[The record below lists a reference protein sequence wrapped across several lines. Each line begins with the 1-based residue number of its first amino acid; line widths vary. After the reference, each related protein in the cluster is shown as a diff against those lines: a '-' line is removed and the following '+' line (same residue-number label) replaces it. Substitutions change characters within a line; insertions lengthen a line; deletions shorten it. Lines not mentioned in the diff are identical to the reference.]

1 MTAARTWEHRSILTH
16 PARRPSER
24 QDSPPPL
31 AFFPLTGGELDSL
44 LLPPYNGSTSGMPLP
59 GWVDDAT
66 FNSTINCTA
75 VRRQGRG
82 CEHV

>member
-1 MTAARTWEHRSILTH
+1 M
-16 PARRPSER
+16 
-24 QDSPPPL
+24 

-44 LLPPYNGSTSGMPLP
+44 LLPPYNGTTSGMPLP

-75 VRRQGRG
+75 VSDWEGKACGPRFEKR
-82 CEHV
+82 